1 MRAKAREYKEEAESL
16 RRQLAELEKKQGA
29 PAAGMPD
36 FGLGD
41 FGFAPPA
48 QKTEQ
53 RPGTPAFAFD
63 PSQQSLI

>member
-1 MRAKAREYKEEAESL
+1 
-16 RRQLAELEKKQGA
+16 
-29 PAAGMPD
+29 MPD